1 MKATRFIIAAILL
14 VSCAGKEM
22 EELEEQPAIVEP
34 TYVNPTYDGS
44 TIKAEL
50 AINVP
55 VGNSVKPSTRMSAET
70 VQDKSVEAESRFRG
84 IQDLVLIPYKEVALV
99 AGKAAGISTFAAA
112 PMSLSAFSSSNIE
125 NWYID
130 NTGNQLLGSSQVYS
144 DVTIPIDTKHF
155 VLYGRA
161 MDNAVGDEKD
171 FKNGRLIGG
180 DGTQGFQGYLLNQTD
195 NLTQTTFALKKVKA
209 SDYITDGNP
218 TDELAD
224 AESYLLAVL
233 NNLLNVHIPAHV
245 ATLESPMAWEAATWK
260 DMQSAHV
267 TGGTDENLLNVA
279 GLYKSLVGEGKA
291 ALQAATA
298 GSASAV
304 RLRLDALYRS
314 ALSYTR
320 HQNTDGTISVYKRT
334 DGSTGDLAPIFSSTM
349 AYAIMDAI
357 VGTVTPAGMAGI
369 QMFQFSSDG
378 MTENFGWAPQTASM
392 PWLTNFPGYFHLPDG
407 TYQLKYNTEGAKE
420 GQFTYTNFQ
429 IGTTTPGAAQ
439 MLLDPRQICYPAE
452 LIYMANSGLRERQGV
467 DDTWR
472 WPTTLEAWNNNDGT
486 GKEYWPNT
494 GDGNTGWYDDR
505 AVNSATTAIAMKD
518 QAQYAV
524 ASLKTRVK
532 CGASALEDNRGEY
545 DNTAGDQMVPIP
557 AGGIRITGVLIG
569 NQPDAVDWQLMP
581 KKQGGLFVDGDFSR
595 IVYDR
600 DVPADF
606 AAPYTTSIETCVPN
620 FTLLLDNNNESQST
634 LANAVKVNVALE
646 FENNTSVGF
655 YGVHGGFIPVGG
667 KFYIIGKMDI
677 SAITDANRHETTHVF
692 QQDFMT
698 EANFTVTAL
707 KYAYNVIPDLRSAK
721 LEFGLS
727 VDIDWKQGAVFDIE
741 VGDLEP

>member
-1 MKATRFIIAAILL
+1 MKLTRFIIAALL
-14 VSCAGKEM
+14 LASCAGKEM
-22 EELEEQPAIVEP
+22 EEFEEPAYAGPE
-34 TYVNPTYDGS
+34 YVNPTYDGS

-55 VGNSVKPSTRMSAET
+55 VGNMAKPSTRMSAEI
-70 VQDKSVEAESRFRG
+70 VQDKSVEAEQRFRG
-84 IQDLVLIPYKEVALV
+84 IQDLVLIPYKADVLV
-99 AGKAAGISTFAAA
+99 DNKATDGSHFAAA
-112 PMSLSAFSSSNIE
+112 PMSLSAFSTSNIE

-130 NTGNQLLGSSQVYS
+130 NTGQQLLGSSQVYS

-161 MDNAVGDEKD
+161 MDNAVGDDRD

-180 DGTQGFQGYLLNQTD
+180 DGTQGFQGYLLNQNT
-195 NLTQTTFALKKVKA
+195 NLSQTTFALKKVKA

-218 TDELAD
+218 TGELAN
-224 AESYLLAVL
+224 AESYLLTVL
-233 NNLLNVHIPAHV
+233 NNLLKVSIPAHD
-245 ATLESPMAWEAATWK
+245 ATAESPMAWDAATWE

-279 GLYKSLVGEGKA
+279 GLYNALVGDGKT

-320 HQNTDGTISVYKRT
+320 HQNNDGTISVYKRT
-334 DGSTGDLAPIFSSTM
+334 DSSAGALPPIFSSTM

-407 TYQLKYNTEGAKE
+407 TYQLKYNTEGAKQ
-420 GQFTYTNFQ
+420 GQFTYVNFT
-429 IGTTTPGAAQ
+429 IGDAGSLTSGL
-439 MLLDPRQICYPAE
+439 MNLDPRQICYPAE

-494 GDGNTGWYDDR
+494 GDGNTGWYEDR

-532 CGASALEDNRGEY
+532 CGASALADNRREY
-545 DNTAGDQMVPIP
+545 DNAAGDQMVPVP

-581 KKQGGLFVDGDFSR
+581 KKQGGSFVDGDFSR

-606 AAPYTTSIETCVPN
+606 YAPYSTSIETCVPN

-646 FENNTSVGF
+646 FENNTGVGF

-741 VGDLEP
+741 VGE